1 MGDFARPALSI
12 VVAMALLGA
21 ATPACSQGVDDE
33 DDEDE
38 KPSVAV
44 SIDVLATY
52 LKRSGFAL
60 GFGVPRLSSLTLN
73 TPSSQS
79 LTVDAPLKI
88 ELDGRYRFYAGF
100 SGSME
105 SSGSGWS
112 AFKLDSWKTGFSL
125 DVVSQDPG
133 QWVPTVTVTGS
144 VARPIDEAALQAT
157 TWTAGLDLDLAVDV
171 EQLHG
176 LLAGALYTRVTVDR
190 GLGTIHPVTMLY
202 AGAYRQTG
210 DWKFSATAG
219 MQFFRGAEV
228 ANLINVKPV
237 DIPFVR
243 AELEKLDDDDNR
255 LLAISAAVGWSP
267 KPSFQLTL
275 NVPFYI
281 TK

>member
-1 MGDFARPALSI
+1 MGDFLRPALSI
-12 VVAMALLGA
+12 VVAMALFGA
-21 ATPACSQGVDDE
+21 ATPVRAEE
-33 DDEDE
+33 DDENGDE
-38 KPSVAV
+38 SGPVV
-44 SIDVLATY
+44 SIDLLATY
-52 LKRSGFAL
+52 LKTSGFAF
-60 GFGVPRLSSLTLN
+60 GFGVPRLSALTL
-73 TPSSQS
+73 TSPASQS

-88 ELDGRYRFYAGF
+88 ELGGWFRVYAGF
-100 SGSME
+100 TGAMA

-112 AFKLDSWKTGFSL
+112 TFKPDSWKTGFSI
-125 DVVSQDPG
+125 DVVTQDPG

-144 VARPIDEAALQAT
+144 VARPLDETLIQTT

-176 LLAGALYTRVTVDR
+176 LLAGTLHTHVTVDR
-190 GLGTIHPVTMLY
+190 GLGTVQPVTMFY

-210 DWKFSATAG
+210 DWKLSATAG
-219 MQFFRGAEV
+219 MQLFRGAEI
-228 ANLINVKPV
+228 ANLINIKPV

-267 KPSFQLTL
+267 KPSLQFTL
-275 NVPFYI
+275 NVPLYV